1 MANIITFLVAFL
13 FLITPALAQ
22 EVQNI
27 SLAPFPQHDGSF
39 VIQVT
44 WEPPA
49 DSALID
55 HYLMYRVQGI
65 GEGIRTPQII
75 PPHLSA
81 LNIADV
87 PSLELFGVSIQIV
100 WKDGLTSHGAFA
112 SIGHDTLKISPSPL
126 VASVTSPTPPVG
138 LSRADLGMVLFV
150 IIAGAVIGTF
160 CVRLFSRA

>member
-1 MANIITFLVAFL
+1 MAIFFHIFTAMFLLSGNV
-13 FLITPALAQ
+13 LAQ

-27 SLAPFPQHDGSF
+27 SLTPFPQHDGSF

-112 SIGHDTLKISPSPL
+112 SIGHDTLKIYPSPL
-126 VASVTSPTPPVG
+126 VASVTSPTTPVG

-150 IIAGAVIGTF
+150 IIAGAVVGTF
-160 CVRLFSRA
+160 SVRLLYKT